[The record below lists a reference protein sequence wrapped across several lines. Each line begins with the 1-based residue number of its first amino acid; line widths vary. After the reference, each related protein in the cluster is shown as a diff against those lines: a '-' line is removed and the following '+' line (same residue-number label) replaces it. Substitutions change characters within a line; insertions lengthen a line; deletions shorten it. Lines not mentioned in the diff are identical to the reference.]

1 MNIKVDVN
9 EKILSK
15 NDEIAERLRNI
26 FREKKI
32 AVYNFVSSPGSGKTS
47 ILEKTLVKLKD
58 KYNIAVIEGDLQTE
72 NDAERIRKI
81 GVQAIQITTGGA
93 CHLEAASIEKAIQH
107 FDLDN
112 LDILIIENVGNLVCP
127 AAYDLGEDDKIVVI
141 STTEGDDKPAKY
153 PKMIRVSTALIV
165 NKSDLLPYVPFNV
178 NNCIKNALDV
188 QPKLKVFTTS
198 CTKEDGI
205 DDWLNWFEGEIVKKI
220 K

>member
-205 DDWLNWFEGEIVKKI
+205 DDWLNWFEGEVVKKI